1 MHHCG
6 SYVSALLVYVL
17 EGVLHERYQLLL
29 GTECL
34 HVVNADNV
42 VIATSR
48 VTELASSGELQLILF
63 FSKHDSADP
72 IPLNLRKLPLSPSN
86 VTSPMCEICRGVV
99 GMRIE

>member
-17 EGVLHERYQLLL
+17 EGVLHERYLEHLL
-29 GTECL
+29 GTECF

-42 VIATSR
+42 IIAPSR

-72 IPLNLRKLPLSPSN
+72 IPLNLRNFASKSLECDLAN
-86 VTSPMCEICRGVV
+86 V
-99 GMRIE
+99 